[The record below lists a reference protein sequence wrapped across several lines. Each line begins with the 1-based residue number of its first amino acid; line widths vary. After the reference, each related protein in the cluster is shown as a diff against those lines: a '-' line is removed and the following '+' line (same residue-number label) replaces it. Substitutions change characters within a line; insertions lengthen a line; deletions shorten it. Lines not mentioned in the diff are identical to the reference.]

1 MTGGGGDSYSADMNG
16 CSFISPDG
24 SSQPLTLSVR
34 WGSGVGAENFRRA
47 AVLAES
53 AGFDQIWTGNDLF
66 RRSGIVP
73 ITLALDATSRIRV
86 GSSVLNPVTLH
97 PAEIADI
104 AAALQDLS
112 GGRFLLGIGAGSEV
126 VLPWAGLTPAAPL
139 VRTRTALRAI
149 KALLAGE
156 SPAGVAGAGD
166 GWHPNA
172 RLKDGPPAPTPVYL
186 GAMGPKLLQLAGR
199 EADGVIAL
207 CLPPTRFHWVAEQIA
222 IGSGGRRPVD
232 LGVGLWISV
241 GDDHDQARRLLA
253 RAVALYSGALSKD
266 ALEGA
271 GYDFT
276 RFQDI
281 QCVVTAGDV
290 ERATDMVDDHLLR
303 LGITGSVTTV
313 IDRCLELID
322 QGARHISFGNP
333 LGPDPMH
340 SIEQLGRHVL
350 PELRKAL

>member
-1 MTGGGGDSYSADMNG
+1 MTDSTTSGAGDSAG
-16 CSFISPDG
+16 AV
-24 SSQPLTLSVR
+24 TLSVR

-47 AVLAES
+47 AVFAES

-73 ITLALDATSRIRV
+73 TTLALDDTSRIKV
-86 GSSVLNPVTLH
+86 GSSVLNPVTMH
-97 PAEIADI
+97 PAEIADV
-104 AAALQDLS
+104 AAALQDHS

-126 VLPWAGLTPAAPL
+126 ALPWAGLRPGSPL
-139 VRTRTALRAI
+139 ARTRTALRAI
-149 KALLAGE
+149 KALLAGG
-156 SPAGVAGAGD
+156 SPADVPGAGE

-172 RLKDGPPAPTPVYL
+172 KLKDGPPAPTPVYL

-207 CLPPTRFHWVAEQIA
+207 CLPPTRFHWVKEQIE
-222 IGSGGRRPVD
+222 IGSGGARPVD

-241 GDDHDQARRLLA
+241 GEDQSYARRLLA
-253 RAVALYSGALSKD
+253 RAIALYSGALAKD

-271 GYDFT
+271 GYDFEQF
-276 RFQDI
+276 RAVQA
-281 QCVVTAGDV
+281 VVTAGDV
-290 ERATDMVDDHLLR
+290 ERATDMVDDNMLR
-303 LGITGSVTTV
+303 LGITGSMAEVN
-313 IDRCLELID
+313 DRCLDLID

-340 SIEQLGRHVL
+340 SIEQLGNHVL
-350 PELRKAL
+350 PVLRKAL